1 MGQGLYTAV
10 SGIRANQT
18 KMDVL
23 SNNIANVNT
32 LGFKSSSANF
42 ATVYASTISGG
53 SSPNGTSG
61 GTNPKQLGN
70 GALVSEIAS
79 DFGQGGTQFTGRS
92 TDVMINGN
100 GFFAVERVDVNNPTN
115 TTNYSLTRAGNFT
128 LDSGGN
134 LVTSTGSRLLG
145 SSQVSGSSVG
155 TEGRVQLPTQFLATK
170 SIDTASGKTLNILYS
185 PIGTSQSQIATDF
198 AAKFGALPAG
208 ATLSD
213 PVNTQLTSFS
223 IQPDGAITASYSN
236 GDKISVRTDAAS
248 QAAANLA
255 GDPSLVRR
263 ELVTTSG
270 TASFAAENVTGT
282 DGGGMGQVAGRE
294 VFTGGLA
301 STPTGYDPMQGMQFQ
316 LQTASVTNPNGLL
329 YAGDSNFLQG
339 ANSGETQFGIAGTGS
354 RGSLTAGSLESS
366 NVDLA
371 GQFTDMIVAQRGL
384 EAASK
389 MVKAQSEVLQTIINI
404 V

>member
-42 ATVYASTISGG
+42 ATVYASTITGG

-79 DFGQGGTQFTGRS
+79 DFAQGGTQFTGRS

-100 GFFAVERVDVNNPTN
+100 GFFAVERIDVNNPSN

-145 SSQVSGSSVG
+145 SSQVSGSSVA
-155 TEGRVQLPTQFLATK
+155 TEGRVQLPQKFLVTK
-170 SIDTASGKTLNILYS
+170 SLDANGKTLNILYS
-185 PIGTSQSQIATDF
+185 PNNTSAAQIATDF
-198 AAKFGALPAG
+198 ATKFGALPTG
-208 ATLSD
+208 ATLSG
-213 PVNTQLTSFS
+213 PVESQMTSFS
-223 IQPDGAITASYSN
+223 IQPDGGITASYSN
-236 GDKISVRTDAAS
+236 GDKISVRTNAAS
-248 QAAANLA
+248 QAAATAA

-263 ELVTTSG
+263 EIVTTSG
-270 TASFAAENVTGT
+270 VATFAASNVTSA
-282 DGGGMGQVAGRE
+282 DGGGMGQVTGRE
-294 VFTGGLA
+294 VFTGGL
-301 STPTGYDPMQGMQFQ
+301 SSVPTGFDPMQGMQFQ

-389 MVKAQSEVLQTIINI
+389 MVKAQSEVLQTIINM